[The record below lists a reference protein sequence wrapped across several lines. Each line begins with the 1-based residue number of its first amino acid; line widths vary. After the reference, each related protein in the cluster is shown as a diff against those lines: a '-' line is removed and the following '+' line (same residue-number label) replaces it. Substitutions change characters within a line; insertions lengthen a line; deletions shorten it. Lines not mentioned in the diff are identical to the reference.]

1 MKPLLTLL
9 AAVALLAGKQV
20 AAGEIEDACTDLVLD
35 YAIHRDRLDAD
46 SYAKLFAADAVLSVL
61 DDRFVGRDAI
71 HERLVE
77 SRGKETTRHLMSTIR
92 ITVED
97 EENATGIS
105 YVRIYASPAG
115 DLPMTAAQKV
125 VGEYHDRFVRTA
137 DGWKISERKFVPV
150 FMEE

>member
-46 SYAKLFAADAVLSVL
+46 SYANLFAADAVLSVL

-77 SRGKETTRHLMSTIR
+77 SRGKETTRHLMSTHWFL
-92 ITVED
+92 
-97 EENATGIS
+97 IS
-105 YVRIYASPAG
+105 LS
-115 DLPMTAAQKV
+115 M
-125 VGEYHDRFVRTA
+125 
-137 DGWKISERKFVPV
+137 RKTWCNRHFNSRRNGARRNTSH
-150 FMEE
+150 EQ